1 MKCHFEQSMG
11 VFGTRNGTKLEIP
24 TPQVWYE
31 FYRLRHVILVVFKP
45 FMTLEA
51 RKSKRNAILA
61 KLELFGYEPKRVC
74 VAWTMN
80 DVVSEIS

>member
-1 MKCHFEQSMG
+1 M
-11 VFGTRNGTKLEIP
+11 
-24 TPQVWYE
+24 WYE
-31 FYRLRHVILVVFKP
+31 FCRLRHIILVVFKP

-74 VAWTMN
+74 AVWTMN

>member
-31 FYRLRHVILVVFKP
+31 FCRLRHIILVVFKP

-74 VAWTMN
+74 VVWTMN